1 MEQSP
6 QGHEVGHANLLDAGT
21 AWQSRVLEVA
31 GLPCPCPL
39 LGFVAVLHMGWTH
52 SFFGNVQCQ
61 ASCLEMCVM
70 ICLLTTACFQLSSNP
85 GRENEGKNVRGHL
98 RAAPLGERWR

>member
-1 MEQSP
+1 MTQSP

-52 SFFGNVQCQ
+52 SFFGSLPPPLS
-61 ASCLEMCVM
+61 SCAVSSFLCDL
-70 ICLLTTACFQLSSNP
+70 IDCHTLPLTTACF
-85 GRENEGKNVRGHL
+85 K
-98 RAAPLGERWR
+98 